1 MPLCLWRPN
10 IATALE
16 YARDRALPVQL
27 TFDGRPRE
35 AGPLLCTVTFTAR
48 DITVLSTAEPLIPA
62 ELKGGE
68 CRIYF
73 KPDIEANP
81 EEARDGQEE
90 SGKAAVARHG
100 FYCNCRVQD
109 VRRDAGNALTEIT
122 LKTPFRSLWRE
133 LRRHERLRLGPD
145 MLKKFRFW
153 FAPMLPEQRG
163 QVQIYMSRY
172 RQALERKI
180 RLIDVSAGGAFV
192 RLVDYDLLNDID
204 IDQNTLCLLYL
215 DCNGPEGESRKF
227 FLAAHSVIVGRNKKD
242 SALNLHLR
250 FVRYLSA
257 ARRDAVLDW
266 QPVGEEGVPGLD
278 LWITA
283 RLGGPS
289 GSGAESQAAPAR

>member
-1 MPLCLWRPN
+1 
-10 IATALE
+10 
-16 YARDRALPVQL
+16 
-27 TFDGRPRE
+27 
-35 AGPLLCTVTFTAR
+35 
-48 DITVLSTAEPLIPA
+48 
-62 ELKGGE
+62 
-68 CRIYF
+68 
-73 KPDIEANP
+73 
-81 EEARDGQEE
+81 
-90 SGKAAVARHG
+90 
-100 FYCNCRVQD
+100 
-109 VRRDAGNALTEIT
+109 
-122 LKTPFRSLWRE
+122 
-133 LRRHERLRLGPD
+133 

-172 RQALERKI
+172 SQDLERKI

-227 FLAAHSVIVGRNKKD
+227 FLAAHSVLVGRNKKD

-250 FVRYLSA
+250 FVLLSVRSA
-257 ARRDAVLDW
+257 AGCRA
-266 QPVGEEGVPGLD
+266 GPGSQWARGRAGLS

-289 GSGAESQAAPAR
+289 GRGAESQAAPAR